1 MTSLHNNK
9 MRSVFAVVLCVGLL
23 SACQPQNDSA
33 AAKSEETA
41 KPAKVAQSL
50 PLIEA
55 KVRPLPLAHSIAC
68 DEEGCTQYQLYS
80 LETNVPWI
88 NEYFDERMKKANP
101 VAFEKTKQSVKQPDE
116 SMLSETLSDV
126 RYVAQRGK
134 FADFVL
140 MDYYYPARAAHSMYH
155 NEYITLDLATRKR
168 VALSDI
174 VVEKT
179 ESKLLDA
186 LYSANSMWLS
196 EHNISREQLKL
207 TDNYYMSAKGIVF
220 VYPLYELASYAEGMS
235 ELVLPYP
242 QASGLIKSEYLPS
255 FVDYAAEREKAGK
268 EKP

>member
-1 MTSLHNNK
+1 
-9 MRSVFAVVLCVGLL
+9 
-23 SACQPQNDSA
+23 
-33 AAKSEETA
+33 
-41 KPAKVAQSL
+41 
-50 PLIEA
+50 
-55 KVRPLPLAHSIAC
+55 LAHSIAC

-140 MDYYYPARAAHSMYH
+140 MDYYYPARAAHGMYH